1 MTKYETWAI
10 ILSVVAILIP
20 IIQWI
25 WNKWIVRPVLKFYPT
40 GRAYLFVNKSGS
52 YIRVEGV
59 YEALKKSIS
68 IKNISLKAV
77 RKKDDATLN
86 LRWSTFL
93 NPANQ
98 QILGA
103 VASVSEIAHP
113 FRIDADNVV
122 CAFTEFSDFYGASE
136 KTLQPSFDAIIN
148 DLNQWNFEG
157 KTYSDAL
164 KEYCELESYINA
176 KEAFKKE
183 FFWTV
188 GKYSIILFVEYGNN
202 KKEFRYNFDVTK
214 ENYLDLVH
222 NMDEVL
228 LVYIKNLYKVSY
240 DFKTVQVELEEDK

>member
-10 ILSVVAILIP
+10 ILSIVAILIP

-25 WNKWIVRPVLKFYPT
+25 WNKWIVKPILKFFPT

-59 YEALKKSIS
+59 YEALKKPIS

-77 RKKDDATLN
+77 RKKDDVALN

-122 CAFTEFSDFYGASE
+122 CAFTEFTDFYRASE
-136 KTLQPSFDAIIN
+136 KTLQPYFDAIID
-148 DLNQWNFEG
+148 DLNQLNFVG
-157 KTYSDAL
+157 KTYADAL
-164 KEYCELESYINA
+164 KEYCELESFKNA
-176 KEAFKKE
+176 REALNKE
-183 FFWTV
+183 FFWLV
-188 GKYSIILFVEYGNN
+188 GKYSIILFAKYG
-202 KKEFRYNFDVTK
+202 KKEKEFRYKFDVNMD
-214 ENYLDLVH
+214 NYLELVH
-222 NMDEVL
+222 NIDEVL
-228 LVYIKNLYKVSY
+228 LFYIKNIYKVAC
-240 DFKTVQVELEEDK
+240 DFKTVQVELIEDK